1 MAKHADDYAE
11 LAGLFCAGLA
21 NDSRAYAQFLQRI
34 TPFVRRMV
42 AIQCAASEVDD
53 VVQEILISI
62 HKARH
67 TYDGQ
72 RPIKP
77 WLISITKFRIADHL
91 RKHYVQRRDKTVDI
105 DELEDFLADVT
116 QSGIDNESIDELLE
130 GVPENQKRILRL
142 MHVEGYTAREV
153 GAQMDMKESAVKVAA
168 HRALKKIRNKFW
180 P

>member
-1 MAKHADDYAE
+1 MAKYADEYTEIAM
-11 LAGLFCAGLA
+11 LFRAGLA
-21 NDSRAYAQFLQRI
+21 NDQQAYAQFLQRI
-34 TPFVRRMV
+34 APLLRRMA
-42 AIQCAASEVDD
+42 AIKCAASDLDD

-77 WLISITKFRIADHL
+77 WLISIAKFRIADHL

-105 DELEDFLADVT
+105 DELAEILPDVT
-116 QSGIDNESIDELLE
+116 EAGLENESIDELLA
-130 GVPENQKRILRL
+130 GIPENQKRILSM
-142 MHVEGYTAREV
+142 MHLEGYTAREI
-153 GAQMDMKESAVKVAA
+153 GAQLDMNESAVKVAA
-168 HRALKKIRNKFW
+168 HRALKKIRKKFW